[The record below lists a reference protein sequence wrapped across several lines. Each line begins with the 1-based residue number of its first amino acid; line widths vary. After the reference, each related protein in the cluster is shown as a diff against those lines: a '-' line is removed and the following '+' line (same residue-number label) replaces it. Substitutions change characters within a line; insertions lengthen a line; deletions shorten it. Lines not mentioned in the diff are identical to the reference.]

1 MTTRRVITLDGNL
14 ERLSDSGWLAILAE
28 NPLVRLERLWLNT
41 STDMSLDCVTRL
53 LEECP
58 ALTSLG
64 RLIHLRDHAGG
75 ARRSAQTSRICQQN
89 MHFVAF

>member
-1 MTTRRVITLDGNL
+1 MTILRVITLDGNL
-14 ERLSDSGWLAILAE
+14 ERLSDSGWLALLAE

-41 STDMSLDCVTRL
+41 STDMSLGCVTRL

-75 ARRSAQTSRICQQN
+75 ARRSANINLSW
-89 MHFVAF
+89 

>member
-1 MTTRRVITLDGNL
+1 MNLLHCAIIFSHHDIRRVISLDGNL
-14 ERLSDSGWLAILAE
+14 ERLSDSCWLAILAE
-28 NPLVRLERLWLNT
+28 NPLARLERVWLNT
-41 STDMSLDCVTRL
+41 STDTGLGCVTRL

-75 ARRSAQTSRICQQN
+75 ARR
-89 MHFVAF
+89 